1 MTESD
6 DLHEHSLSRDN
17 ADDVG
22 SSDSDYISLT
32 PQAQR
37 RSMTTA
43 VVHISV
49 NNDSEESD
57 DELNESDS
65 DSRISDFDD
74 SDSECWK
81 EYTE

>member
-37 RSMTTA
+37 RSMTTP

-65 DSRISDFDD
+65 DSRISD
-74 SDSECWK
+74 
-81 EYTE
+81 